1 MPQNHARDDAPLV
14 SRNFRLFFSRKPS
27 PAARTECRGRGGN
40 VKQQWRRLCLFDRR
54 EGASRGSREPTLT
67 RPSRASGTCPAAAT
81 RRSWVSV
88 VTLRKAGTNKTGV
101 KRTTKERERE
111 REGQRLRG
119 GGHAGERAR
128 LRRLT
133 HHRALPPLPPSLAL
147 AANTNMWRN
156 VTFVGL
162 PCIVG
167 LTAYIFSQAH
177 HHGSEQP
184 AYSYLQIRNKDF
196 PWGECRREARDLL
209 PSSC

>member
-14 SRNFRLFFSRKPS
+14 SRNFRLFFFFFSRKPS

-133 HHRALPPLPPSLAL
+133 HHRVLPPSPPLPRFGSQHEHVEERDFRGPSLHCGPYGVHL
-147 AANTNMWRN
+147 LSGSPPRERAAC
-156 VTFVGL
+156 V
-162 PCIVG
+162 
-167 LTAYIFSQAH
+167 
-177 HHGSEQP
+177 
-184 AYSYLQIRNKDF
+184 
-196 PWGECRREARDLL
+196 LL
-209 PSSC
+209 PAD

>member
-1 MPQNHARDDAPLV
+1 
-14 SRNFRLFFSRKPS
+14 
-27 PAARTECRGRGGN
+27 
-40 VKQQWRRLCLFDRR
+40 
-54 EGASRGSREPTLT
+54 
-67 RPSRASGTCPAAAT
+67 
-81 RRSWVSV
+81 
-88 VTLRKAGTNKTGV
+88 
-101 KRTTKERERE
+101 
-111 REGQRLRG
+111 LRG

-133 HHRALPPLPPSLAL
+133 PHRALPPLPPSLAL

-196 PWGECRREARDLL
+196 PWGKANLFDVLSGKAKSEE
-209 PSSC
+209 

>member
-1 MPQNHARDDAPLV
+1 M
-14 SRNFRLFFSRKPS
+14 
-27 PAARTECRGRGGN
+27 
-40 VKQQWRRLCLFDRR
+40 KQQWRRLCLFDRR

-67 RPSRASGTCPAAAT
+67 RPSRASGTCLVAAT

-88 VTLRKAGTNKTGV
+88 VMLRKAGTDEQDRREKND
-101 KRTTKERERE
+101 KRKRERE
-111 REGQRLRG
+111 RGPAIARG
-119 GGHAGERAR
+119 RPRRRASAF
-128 LRRLT
+128 T
-133 HHRALPPLPPSLAL
+133 ATDPPSRAPPPSPAL

-184 AYSYLQIRNKDF
+184 AYSYLQIRTKEF